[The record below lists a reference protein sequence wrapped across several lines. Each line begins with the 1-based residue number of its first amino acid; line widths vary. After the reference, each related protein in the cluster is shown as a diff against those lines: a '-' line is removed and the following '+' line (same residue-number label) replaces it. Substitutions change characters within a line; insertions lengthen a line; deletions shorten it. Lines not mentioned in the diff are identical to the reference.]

1 MAFEDLFGT
10 FEYKNTELGSVADFS
25 YEVCVTTAR
34 EQSSGT
40 TMGLDQHAMGRQ
52 RQYIENARARL
63 DGLIER
69 PIPDLPAVHPL
80 LFSTVQVSP
89 EMISVDGKPLN
100 SDAFAVAQ
108 MWQMVSFEL
117 LKSNSAGLGGG
128 MTSFDGE
135 RARQNVTA
143 IEQFLSAIESAADV
157 DFPET
162 AAPAATVGKK
172 K

>member
-10 FEYKNTELGSVADFS
+10 FEYKNTELGSVSDFA

-34 EQSSGT
+34 EQSAGT
-40 TMGLDQHAMGRQ
+40 TMGLDAHAMGRQ
-52 RQYIENARARL
+52 RQYIANARQRL
-63 DGLIER
+63 DGLINR

-80 LFSTVQVSP
+80 LFNTVQEAP
-89 EMISVDGKPLN
+89 EMVSVDGKPLN

-108 MWQMVSFEL
+108 MWQMLSFEML
-117 LKSNSAGLGGG
+117 RSNSAGLGGG
-128 MTSFDGE
+128 MTSFDGA
-135 RARQNVTA
+135 RAHQNVTA
-143 IEQFLSAIESAADV
+143 IEQFLEAIESAADV

-162 AAPAATVGKK
+162 AAPEATVGKK